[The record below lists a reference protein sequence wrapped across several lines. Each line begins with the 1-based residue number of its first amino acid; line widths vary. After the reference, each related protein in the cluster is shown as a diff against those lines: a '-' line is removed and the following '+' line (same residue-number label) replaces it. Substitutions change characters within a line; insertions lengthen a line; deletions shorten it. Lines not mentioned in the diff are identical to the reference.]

1 MGRDGRIITNSAEET
16 IAFGERLGS
25 QLKPNDVLCFFGDLG
40 AGKTTFIKGIVLGAT
55 GLAPEE
61 VTSPTF
67 AYLNIYGNTPTVY
80 HFDLY
85 RLNSLDEFVSSG
97 FEEYLFA
104 GGMACIEWSEKIAP
118 ILPKHA
124 IKLFL
129 FHESETTRRI
139 EIFDYEMLE
148 S

>member
-1 MGRDGRIITNSAEET
+1 MGRDGRILKSREEA
-16 IAFGERLGS
+16 IAFGRKLGS
-25 QLKPNDVLCFFGDLG
+25 QLEPNAVLCFFGDLG
-40 AGKTTFIKGIVLGAT
+40 AGKTTLIKGIVHGLT
-55 GLAPEE
+55 GLSPEE

-67 AYLNIYGNTPTVY
+67 TYLNIYGNNPPVF

-85 RLNSLDEFVSSG
+85 RLSGLDEFLSLG

-104 GGMACIEWSEKIAP
+104 GGVACIEWSEKIAP
-118 ILPKHA
+118 ILPNHA

-129 FHESETTRRI
+129 FHESETTRRV
-139 EIFDYEMLE
+139 EIFHYEMFE

>member
-1 MGRDGRIITNSAEET
+1 MGRDGRILKSREET
-16 IAFGERLGS
+16 IAFGQTLGRS
-25 QLKPNDVLCFFGDLG
+25 LEPNAVLCFFGDLG
-40 AGKTTFIKGIVLGAT
+40 AGKTTLIKGVVHGVT
-55 GLAPEE
+55 GLSPEE

-67 AYLNIYGNTPTVY
+67 AYLNIYGNELPVY

-85 RLNSLDEFVSSG
+85 RLSELDEFLSLG

-104 GGMACIEWSEKIAP
+104 GGVTCIEWSEKIAP
-118 ILPKHA
+118 ILPKDA

-129 FHESETTRRI
+129 FHESETTRRV
-139 EIFDYEMLE
+139 EIFHYEMFE